1 MSHGEL
7 MKVRQDEHEKR
18 KRDRVDLLHATQSV
32 EILVDPE
39 FKKQKD
45 II

>member
-18 KRDRVDLLHATQSV
+18 KRDRVDLLHATQNV

-39 FKKQKD
+39 FKK
-45 II
+45 